1 MFTIKVSVL
10 VEWTLM
16 DRSLKINKGSKLDFV
31 FILFLVE
38 MFRYPFSLPDTDSD
52 TLAQG
57 IGRYRVL
64 IRYLG
69 VYLYIQLYVLLALY
83 ELIRVIYGVLQTNPL
98 IKHEQIHSELEY
110 FYYLTYI

>member
-1 MFTIKVSVL
+1 MHEPPVYT
-10 VEWTLM
+10 
-16 DRSLKINKGSKLDFV
+16 DRYKCYKNL
-31 FILFLVE
+31 E

-110 FYYLTYI
+110 FIIWHTFDSNIIYFS

>member
-1 MFTIKVSVL
+1 
-10 VEWTLM
+10 
-16 DRSLKINKGSKLDFV
+16 
-31 FILFLVE
+31 

-110 FYYLTYI
+110 FYYLTYIWQ